1 MGDETVQA
9 MECIYVGVSQ
19 RHGGKSFRNR
29 KRKARRMQKRA
40 ELESCDNFDICPT
53 FYKSVVCSA
62 GLENLFRPR
71 KQSPTGLKQNL

>member
-9 MECIYVGVSQ
+9 MECIYVGVRQ
-19 RHGGKSFRNR
+19 RHGGKIFRNR

-53 FYKSVVCSA
+53 FYKSGVCST
-62 GLENLFRPR
+62 GLEIYSSLRSKRP
-71 KQSPTGLKQNL
+71 KA